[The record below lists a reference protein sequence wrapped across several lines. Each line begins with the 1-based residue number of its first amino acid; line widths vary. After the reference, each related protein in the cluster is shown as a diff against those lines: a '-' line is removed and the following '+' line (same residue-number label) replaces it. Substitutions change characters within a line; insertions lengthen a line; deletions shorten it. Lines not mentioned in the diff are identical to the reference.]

1 MYGDLYHEINCCV
14 EEVKCTFSYGFL
26 LREPEIIILID
37 WLVLSNLQT
46 FMIFL
51 SKRRVKI
58 LQTWNLQTSR
68 LFCAREELNLCSIQ
82 IFKLAWFLCKWKSLI
97 LQSSNLKSCMIFSAK
112 QGSNLKLP
120 ESWRPFLCSRRDS
133 YHLRIFKLSWF
144 CLWMKRGQVWSKF
157 SLWNIQTSMISCTT
171 EG

>member
-1 MYGDLYHEINCCV
+1 MYGELYHEINCCV

-26 LREPEIIILID
+26 LREPEIIILIG
-37 WLVLSNLQT
+37 LVFPIFKLSWFFGSREGWKSYSL
-46 FMIFL
+46 
-51 SKRRVKI
+51 
-58 LQTWNLQTSR
+58 WNLQTSR

-120 ESWRPFLCSRRDS
+120 KSSRPFLCSRRDS
-133 YHLRIFKLSWF
+133 YHLQIFKLSWF
-144 CLWMKRGQVWSKF
+144 CLWMKRVQVWSKF
-157 SLWNIQTSMISCTT
+157 SLWNVQTSMISCTT